1 MRILNCPMEI
11 KELSD
16 TGSFEGLASTYG
28 GVPDLGGD
36 VVVAGAFKEF
46 KLTKDGQIRILDG
59 HNPRAPI
66 GKGLLT
72 DTHVGLAIKGKLN
85 LGVSYARN
93 VYEMMKDG
101 VSDGLSIGFDVRPNG
116 VEIKDGI
123 RYLKDLLLWEVS
135 VTVFPM
141 NESALIGNV
150 KSAPQFETIRECETW
165 LRDELGFTN
174 SAAKEFIARFKKALV
189 RDEPI
194 RDESE
199 ATASEYLKFLKSIS
213 KETT

>member
-1 MRILNCPMEI
+1 MRILNCPMEV

-28 GVPDLGGD
+28 GTPDLGGD
-36 VVVAGAFKEF
+36 IIAPGAFKEF

-72 DTHVGLAIKGKLN
+72 DTHIGLAIKGKLN
-85 LGVSYARN
+85 LGVSQARN

-101 VSDGLSIGFDVRPNG
+101 VSDGLSIGFDVLPG
-116 VEIKDGI
+116 GQEIKDGI
-123 RYLKDLLLWEVS
+123 RTLTKLLLWEVS

-150 KSAPQFETIRECETW
+150 KAASQITNIREFEDF
-165 LRDELGFTN
+165 LRDSGF
-174 SAAKEFIARFKKALV
+174 SKAQAVAIAAGGWKTLQGR
-189 RDEPI
+189 RD
-194 RDESE
+194 SGE
-199 ATASEYLKFLKSIS
+199 ADDAKQVIDFLSNLKFS
-213 KETT
+213 

>member
-28 GVPDLGGD
+28 GTPDLGGD
-36 VVVAGAFKEF
+36 IIAPGAFKEF
-46 KLTKDGQIRILDG
+46 KLTKDGHIRILDG
-59 HNPRAPI
+59 HNPRSPI

-85 LGVSYARN
+85 LAVTNARN

-101 VSDGLSIGFDVRPNG
+101 VSDGLSIGFDVRPG
-116 VEIKDGI
+116 GSEIKDGI

-150 KSAPQFETIRECETW
+150 KAGGLITSIREFEDF
-165 LRDELGFTN
+165 LRDAGGF
-174 SAAKEFIARFKKALV
+174 SKAQALLLASGGWKALQDR
-189 RDEPI
+189 RDSGAADDVQQI
-194 RDESE
+194 IGFLESV
-199 ATASEYLKFLKSIS
+199 K
-213 KETT
+213 